1 MCIRIKTKV
10 IDVEEIRKQNL
21 ENDLRKYEKN
31 LETLA
36 CIKALKEN
44 KEVENAFTK
53 EFILNKLLK
62 LFEDDEVTLPFEG
75 YIDEIS
81 VSMQK
86 FARRLVK
93 RYESIADLSYLLN
106 DYRNT
111 IQSNTTNNQYKLFYL
126 FGFKESEWAIK
137 FLTSDA
143 PMNRKMELYERVLC
157 DGYDFFYNNEMTKE
171 EKEKINEL
179 NNYIQNNTEEKRKI
193 YKLLMKSYP
202 ARLVYFQKNKILDF
216 SGINIYGRNSS
227 VQSILL
233 EYITIS
239 KNVSMRNENRFNLC
253 YYFLQGEN
261 YSKYYEKYRNRDMII
276 LLKECFV
283 YKFPERIAQLVQ
295 LDFNLTKTFINT
307 LSSVVVAKTRKEL
320 KDEDYQALRNG
331 IADIIEKKALKA
343 KSKEE
348 FDKIMGFK
356 QYFLDNTNIEMLRL
370 ERKKKKLEKQK
381 HELELLNARMEL
393 TKVLSN
399 VNEQVKEGNYH
410 FNKKVKNID
419 FKN

>member
-1 MCIRIKTKV
+1 M
-10 IDVEEIRKQNL
+10 EEISKQNL

-62 LFEDDEVTLPFEG
+62 LFEDEEVTLPFEG

-81 VSMQK
+81 VNVQK

-111 IQSNTTNNQYKLFYL
+111 IQPNTTNNQYKLFYL

-157 DGYDFFYNNEMTKE
+157 DGYDFLYNNEMTEE

-179 NNYIQNNTEEKRKI
+179 NNYIQNNTEEKHKI
-193 YKLLMKSYP
+193 YILLMKNYP
-202 ARLVYFQKNKILDF
+202 ARLVYLQKNKILDF
-216 SGINIYGRNSS
+216 SGIIVYGRNSS

-233 EYITIS
+233 EYMS
-239 KNVSMRNENRFNLC
+239 NESRFDLC
-253 YYFLQGEN
+253 YSFLQGEN

-283 YKFPERIAQLVQ
+283 YKFPERIALLVE

-307 LSSVVVAKTRKEL
+307 LSSVVFAKTRKEL
-320 KDEDYQALRNG
+320 NDEDYQALCNG
-331 IADIIEKKALKA
+331 IANIIEKKALKA

-381 HELELLNARMEL
+381 HDLELLNARMEL

-399 VNEQVKEGNYH
+399 VNEKVKEGNYH
-410 FNKKVKNID
+410 FNKKVKNVD